1 MTRGLSRIDGLVATN
16 RIGRKRSI
24 SSPKFDSIR
33 DSHNAIRYNL
43 DDLGSVVGSSSLTSG
58 QGRRESASMLFR
70 FQGRCRKCSHQWDG
84 LRRRIACGR
93 IDFFEPDTCWRYSCT
108 RCFVELCVPR
118 QLSRCAW
125 LHWVSQNA
133 SELTRS
139 PLHFTACE
147 LGVRVDLQSLD
158 VISRSPL
165 LFRVCERISS
175 ALAGTRSRY
184 LPVAID
190 VGTIE
195 CPDCGDSMTRGY
207 QVARCLTCPQCK
219 NLSAE
224 SMSEQHAGIVLVDY
238 SSLDLEDVRRVI
250 VHLERLA
257 EPREDDDSKR
267 MLALPAFEG
276 MGTLWDR
283 QLDG

>member
-1 MTRGLSRIDGLVATN
+1 
-16 RIGRKRSI
+16 
-24 SSPKFDSIR
+24 
-33 DSHNAIRYNL
+33 
-43 DDLGSVVGSSSLTSG
+43 
-58 QGRRESASMLFR
+58 MLFR
-70 FQGRCRKCSHQWDG
+70 FQGRCRECSHEWDG
-84 LRRRIACGR
+84 LRRRFACGQ
-93 IDFFEPDTCWRYSCT
+93 IDFFGHNAYWRYACS
-108 RCFVELCVPR
+108 RCFVDLSVPR

-125 LHWVSQNA
+125 LRWVSQNA

-165 LFRVCERISS
+165 LYRACERISS
-175 ALAGTRSRY
+175 ALAGARSRY

-207 QVARCLTCPQCK
+207 QDARWLICPQCK
-219 NLSAE
+219 NLTAE
-224 SMSEQHAGIVLVDY
+224 SINERHAGIVLGDY
-238 SSLDLEDVRRVI
+238 SSLAPEDVRRVI

-257 EPREDDDSKR
+257 EPRMDDGGKR
-267 MLALPAFEG
+267 MLSLPAIEG
-276 MGTLWDR
+276 MGPLWDR